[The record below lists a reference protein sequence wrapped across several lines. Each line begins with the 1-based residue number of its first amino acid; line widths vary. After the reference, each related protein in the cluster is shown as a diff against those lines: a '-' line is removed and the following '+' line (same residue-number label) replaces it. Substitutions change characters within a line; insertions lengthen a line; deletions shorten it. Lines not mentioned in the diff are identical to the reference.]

1 MGSLV
6 CEAKGNM
13 LIDNDMSEQIK
24 IQLPDGSVRE
34 VAQGTTPFDVAMSIS
49 PRLAAAVVV
58 ARIRPLT
65 TPVVAGETAVE
76 EADEAQTEAGMYGSA
91 SELGERLVDLAAPL
105 NEDVALELLKESD
118 EAALKVVR
126 HSAAHVMATAILELF
141 PETKLGHGPA
151 TDNGFFYDVYR
162 ETPFTEDDLAAIEK
176 RMAEVVAR
184 DETFVREQE
193 SREMGLKDYAEHGDF
208 MKVHFIERFTKPGD
222 EISLYRNG
230 KFVDFC
236 RGPHVP
242 STGRVKAFKVTSVA
256 GAYWLGD
263 EKNQQLQR
271 IYGTA
276 FFNAKDMDAHFKRLE
291 EIKARD
297 HRVLGKQLD
306 LFSIQEVAGAGLIFW
321 HPKGGLIRKT
331 MEDWM
336 RDECIRRG
344 YEMVF
349 TPHIMRREL
358 WKVSGHEGFYS
369 QNMYP
374 PMELDDAEYRLKPMN
389 CPGHILI
396 YKNSPKSYRDLP
408 QRYAELGNVYRYE
421 RSGTM
426 HGLLRVRGFTQ
437 DDAHIFCTP
446 EQIESEIAACVEF
459 ADEVLKAFGF
469 AEFKVE
475 LSTWDPKDQKSYVG
489 SPEHWETAVGSLKK
503 VLDAKAI
510 PYREIPGEAA
520 FYGPKIDI
528 KLVDVLGRLWQL
540 STVQFDFNL
549 PQRFELEYT
558 GEDGEKHRPV
568 MVHRALFGSVE
579 RFFGVLI
586 EHYAG
591 AFPLWLAPVQVGLV
605 PISEKHVEYARA
617 VKAKLEVAGLRVEL
631 DARNEKM
638 NAKIREFT
646 LQKVPFVLVMGDK
659 EAEQREVNVRVRGGG
674 VQGTFP
680 LSEFIANAT
689 TLITRKELNLSDT
702 PKWHDA
708 VLKAVQ
714 SFPTDQFDLND
725 LYDLRDEFASIFP
738 NNRHVNEKLR
748 QQLQTLRDEG
758 IIQFLDNEGNYK
770 RIK

>member
-1 MGSLV
+1 L
-6 CEAKGNM
+6 
-13 LIDNDMSEQIK
+13 IK
-24 IQLPDGSVRE
+24 IQLPDGSIRE
-34 VAQGTTPFDVAMSIS
+34 VAPGTTPFEIATSIS

-58 ARIRPLT
+58 ARIRPL
-65 TPVVAGETAVE
+65 AGNESAASTDVSTSE
-76 EADEAQTEAGMYGSA
+76 VDMYGTVQS
-91 SELGERLVDLAAPL
+91 GERLVDLSAPL
-105 NEDVALELLKESD
+105 TEDVALELLKEND
-118 EAALKVVR
+118 EAALRVVR

-151 TDNGFFYDVYR
+151 TDSGFFYDVYR
-162 ETPFTEDDLAAIEK
+162 ETPFSDEDLAAIEA

-184 DETFVREQE
+184 DETFVRIKE
-193 SREMGLKDYAEHGDF
+193 SRDKGLTDYAAQGEF
-208 MKVHFIERFTKPGD
+208 MKVHFIEKFTEVGD
-222 EISLYRNG
+222 EISIYRNG
-230 KFVDFC
+230 NFTDFC

-242 STGRVKAFKVTSVA
+242 STARVKAFKVTSVA

-276 FFNAKDMDAHFKRLE
+276 FFNAKDLDAHFKRLE

-306 LFSIQEVAGAGLIFW
+306 LFSIQEVAGSGLIFW

-336 RDECIRRG
+336 RDECLRRG
-344 YEMVF
+344 YEMVY

-358 WKVSGHEGFYS
+358 WKISGHEGFYS
-369 QNMYP
+369 ANMYP

-408 QRYAELGNVYRYE
+408 VRYAELGNVYRYE

-446 EQIESEIAACVEF
+446 QQIEDEVVACVEF
-459 ADEVLKAFGF
+459 AQSVLSTFGF
-469 AEFKVE
+469 EEFKVE
-475 LSTWDPKDQKSYVG
+475 LSTWDPNDQKSYTG
-489 SPEHWETAVGSLKK
+489 RTEDWERAISGLKSA
-503 VLDAKAI
+503 LDRKSI
-510 PYREIPGEAA
+510 PYKTIPGEAA

-528 KLVDVLGRLWQL
+528 KLVDVLGRMWQL

-549 PQRFELEYT
+549 PARFELEYK
-558 GEDGEKHRPV
+558 GEDGELHQPV

-591 AFPLWLAPVQVGLV
+591 AFPLWLAPVQIGLV
-605 PISEKHVEYARA
+605 PISEKHLEYAEK
-617 VKAKLEVAGLRVEL
+617 VKAQLQASGLRVEL
-631 DARNEKM
+631 DTRNEKM

-646 LQKVPFVLVMGDK
+646 LQKVPFVLILGDK
-659 EAEQREVNVRVRGGG
+659 ESNTESVSVRTRGKGDEG
-674 VQGTFP
+674 SV
-680 LSEFIANAT
+680 SVADFIARAGSLLAARSAT
-689 TLITRKELNLSDT
+689 L
-702 PKWHDA
+702 
-708 VLKAVQ
+708 
-714 SFPTDQFDLND
+714 
-725 LYDLRDEFASIFP
+725 
-738 NNRHVNEKLR
+738 
-748 QQLQTLRDEG
+748 
-758 IIQFLDNEGNYK
+758 
-770 RIK
+770 

>member
-1 MGSLV
+1 V
-6 CEAKGNM
+6 N
-13 LIDNDMSEQIK
+13 EQTIK

-34 VAQGTTPFDVAMSIS
+34 VPRGTTALDVATSIS

-65 TPVVAGETAVE
+65 PVATNGAAVSEETS
-76 EADEAQTEAGMYGSA
+76 EAAMYGGA
-91 SELGERLVDLAAPL
+91 EAGERLVDLAAPL
-105 NEDVALELLKESD
+105 NEDLALELLKEND

-151 TDNGFFYDVYR
+151 TDSGFFYDVYR
-162 ETPFTEDDLAAIEK
+162 ETPFTEQDLAAIEA
-176 RMAEVVAR
+176 RMAEVVVR
-184 DETFVREQE
+184 DEKFVREVE
-193 SREMGLKDYAEHGDF
+193 SREMGLKDYAEHGEF
-208 MKVHFIERFTKPGD
+208 MKVHFIEKFTQPGD

-230 KFVDFC
+230 SFVDFC

-242 STGRVKAFKVTSVA
+242 STGRVKAFKVMSIA

-276 FFNAKDMDAHFKRLE
+276 FFNTKDLDAHFKRLE

-306 LFSIQEVAGAGLIFW
+306 LFSIQEVAGSGLIFW

-336 RDECIRRG
+336 REECIRRG
-344 YEMVF
+344 YNMVF

-358 WKVSGHEGFYS
+358 WKISGHEGFYS

-396 YKNSPKSYRDLP
+396 YKSAPRSYRDLP
-408 QRYAELGNVYRYE
+408 LRYAELGNVYRYE

-437 DDAHIFCTP
+437 DDAHIFCMP
-446 EQIESEIAACVEF
+446 SQIEDEVAACVDF
-459 ADEVLKAFGF
+459 AESVLKTFGF

-475 LSTWDPKDQKSYVG
+475 LSTWDPKDRKSYVG
-489 SPEHWETAVGSLKK
+489 SDENWEMAAGSLKR
-503 VLDAKAI
+503 VLEAKKI
-510 PYREIPGEAA
+510 PYKEIPGEAA

-540 STVQFDFNL
+540 STVQFDFNMNS
-549 PQRFELEYT
+549 RFELEYK
-558 GEDGEKHRPV
+558 GEDGELHRPV

-605 PISEKHVEYARA
+605 PISEKHLEYAA
-617 VKAKLEVAGLRVEL
+617 TVKAKLEAVGLRVEL

-659 EAEQREVNVRVRGGG
+659 EAASEAVSVRTRGKGDEG
-674 VQGTFP
+674 SATLVD
-680 LSEFIANAT
+680 FIARA
-689 TLITRKELNLSDT
+689 LGLVEQKSPGL
-702 PKWHDA
+702 
-708 VLKAVQ
+708 
-714 SFPTDQFDLND
+714 
-725 LYDLRDEFASIFP
+725 
-738 NNRHVNEKLR
+738 
-748 QQLQTLRDEG
+748 
-758 IIQFLDNEGNYK
+758 
-770 RIK
+770 

>member
-1 MGSLV
+1 MESSSRRGLRQPSILRSV
-6 CEAKGNM
+6 N
-13 LIDNDMSEQIK
+13 EQTIK

-34 VAQGTTPFDVAMSIS
+34 VPRGTTALDVATSIS

-65 TPVVAGETAVE
+65 AVTSDGAVASEDTS
-76 EADEAQTEAGMYGSA
+76 EAAMYGGAES
-91 SELGERLVDLAAPL
+91 GERLVDLAAPL
-105 NEDVALELLKESD
+105 TEDVALELLKEND

-151 TDNGFFYDVYR
+151 TDSGFFYDVYR
-162 ETPFTEDDLAAIEK
+162 ETPFTEQDLAAIEA

-184 DETFVREQE
+184 DEKFVREVE
-193 SREMGLKDYAEHGDF
+193 SREMGLKDYAEHGEF
-208 MKVHFIERFTKPGD
+208 MKVHFIEKFTQPG
-222 EISLYRNG
+222 EQISLYRNG
-230 KFVDFC
+230 RFVDFC

-242 STGRVKAFKVTSVA
+242 STGRVKAFKVTSIA

-276 FFNAKDMDAHFKRLE
+276 FFNTKDLEAHFKRLE

-306 LFSIQEVAGAGLIFW
+306 LFSIQEVAGSGLIFW

-336 RDECIRRG
+336 REECIRRG
-344 YEMVF
+344 YNMVF

-358 WKVSGHEGFYS
+358 WKISGHEGFYS

-408 QRYAELGNVYRYE
+408 VRYAELGNVYRYE

-446 EQIESEIAACVEF
+446 EQIVSEIEACLDF
-459 ADEVLKAFGF
+459 AEAVLKTFGF
-469 AEFKVE
+469 NEYRVE
-475 LSTWDPKDQKSYVG
+475 LSLHDPKKAGEFVGNAADWEKAESALKGVLTNRGVAFKS
-489 SPEHWETAVGSLKK
+489 
-503 VLDAKAI
+503 
-510 PYREIPGEAA
+510 IPGEGA

-549 PQRFELEYT
+549 PARFELEYK
-558 GEDGEKHRPV
+558 GEDGELHQPV

-591 AFPLWLAPVQVGLV
+591 AFPLWLAPVQIGLV
-605 PISEKHVEYARA
+605 PISEKHLEYAAA
-617 VKAKLEVAGLRVEL
+617 VKAKLEAAGLRVEL

-659 EAEQREVNVRVRGGG
+659 EAASEAVSVRTRGKGDEG
-674 VQGTFP
+674 SAS
-680 LSEFIANAT
+680 LADFIARAQG
-689 TLITRKELNLSDT
+689 LVEQKSPGL
-702 PKWHDA
+702 
-708 VLKAVQ
+708 
-714 SFPTDQFDLND
+714 
-725 LYDLRDEFASIFP
+725 
-738 NNRHVNEKLR
+738 
-748 QQLQTLRDEG
+748 
-758 IIQFLDNEGNYK
+758 
-770 RIK
+770 

>member
-1 MGSLV
+1 
-6 CEAKGNM
+6 
-13 LIDNDMSEQIK
+13 MSEQTIR

-34 VAQGTTPFDVAMSIS
+34 LPRGTTAHDVAMSIS
-49 PRLAAAVVV
+49 PRLAAAAVV
-58 ARIRPLT
+58 ARVRPLT
-65 TPVVAGETAVE
+65 QVAAGTTVAE
-76 EADEAQTEAGMYGSA
+76 EASEAAMYGA
-91 SELGERLVDLAAPL
+91 ETTGQRLVDLAAPL
-105 NEDVALELLKESD
+105 NEDLALELLKEND

-151 TDNGFFYDVYR
+151 TDSGFFYDVYR
-162 ETPFTEDDLAAIEK
+162 ETPFSDADLAAIEA

-184 DETFVREQE
+184 DDKFVREVE
-193 SREMGLKDYAEHGDF
+193 SREMGLKDYSEHGEF
-208 MKVHFIERFTKPGD
+208 MKVHFIEKFTEPGD

-230 KFVDFC
+230 EFVDFC

-242 STGRVKAFKVTSVA
+242 STGRVKAFKVMSVA

-276 FFNAKDMDAHFKRLE
+276 FFNPKDLDAHFKRLE

-306 LFSIQEVAGAGLIFW
+306 LFSIQEVAGSGLIFW

-336 RDECIRRG
+336 REECIRRG
-344 YEMVF
+344 YNMVF

-358 WKVSGHEGFYS
+358 WKISGHEGFYS

-396 YKNSPKSYRDLP
+396 YKSAPRSYRDLP
-408 QRYAELGNVYRYE
+408 LRYAELGNVYRYE

-437 DDAHIFCTP
+437 DDAHIFCMP
-446 EQIESEIAACVEF
+446 SQIEGEVAACVEF
-459 ADEVLKAFGF
+459 AETVLKTFGF
-469 AEFKVE
+469 AEFKIE
-475 LSTWDPKDQKSYVG
+475 LSTWDPKDRKSYVG
-489 SPEHWETAVGSLKK
+489 SDENWEMAAGSLKR
-503 VLDAKAI
+503 VLEAKGI
-510 PYREIPGEAA
+510 PYKEIPGEAA

-540 STVQFDFNL
+540 STVQFDFNMNS
-549 PQRFELEYT
+549 RFELEYT

-568 MVHRALFGSVE
+568 MVHRALFGSIE

-605 PISEKHVEYARA
+605 PISEKHLEYAGA
-617 VKAKLEVAGLRVEL
+617 VKARLEAAGLRVEL

-659 EAEQREVNVRVRGGG
+659 EAVSEAVSVRTRGKGDEG
-674 VQGTFP
+674 SVA
-680 LSEFIANAT
+680 LVDFIARA
-689 TLITRKELNLSDT
+689 RNLVEQKS
-702 PKWHDA
+702 PG
-708 VLKAVQ
+708 L
-714 SFPTDQFDLND
+714 
-725 LYDLRDEFASIFP
+725 
-738 NNRHVNEKLR
+738 
-748 QQLQTLRDEG
+748 
-758 IIQFLDNEGNYK
+758 
-770 RIK
+770 

>member
-1 MGSLV
+1 MEWGRFQGGMRRSRRGLRQASILEDV
-6 CEAKGNM
+6 
-13 LIDNDMSEQIK
+13 SEQIIK
-24 IQLPDGSVRE
+24 VQLPDGSVRE
-34 VAQGTTPFDVAMSIS
+34 VPRGTTANDVAMSIS

-58 ARIRPLT
+58 ARIRPLSA
-65 TPVVAGETAVE
+65 AGDDAAGTEETS
-76 EADEAQTEAGMYGSA
+76 EAAMYGA
-91 SELGERLVDLAAPL
+91 AEGGERLVDLAAPL
-105 NEDVALELLKESD
+105 MEDVSLELLKEND
-118 EAALKVVR
+118 EASLKVVR

-151 TDNGFFYDVYR
+151 TDAGFFYDVYR
-162 ETPFTEDDLAAIEK
+162 ETPFSDEDLATIEA

-184 DETFVREQE
+184 DEKFVREEE
-193 SREMGLKDYAEHGDF
+193 SREMGLKDYAEHGEF
-208 MKVHFIERFTKPGD
+208 MKVHFIEKFTQPGD

-230 KFVDFC
+230 TFVDFC

-276 FFNAKDMDAHFKRLE
+276 FFNAKDLDAHFKRLE

-306 LFSIQEVAGAGLIFW
+306 LFSIQEVAGSGLIFW

-344 YEMVF
+344 YEMVY

-358 WKVSGHEGFYS
+358 WKISGHEGFYS

-408 QRYAELGNVYRYE
+408 VRYAELGNVYRYE

-446 EQIESEIAACVEF
+446 GQIVSEIEACLEF
-459 ADEVLKAFGF
+459 AEAVLKTFGF
-469 AEFKVE
+469 NEYRVE
-475 LSTWDPKDQKSYVG
+475 LSLHDPTKAGEFVGNAADWEKAEAALKGVLTTRGVSFKS
-489 SPEHWETAVGSLKK
+489 
-503 VLDAKAI
+503 
-510 PYREIPGEAA
+510 IPGEGA

-549 PQRFELEYT
+549 PARFELEYK
-558 GEDGEKHRPV
+558 GEDGELHQPV

-591 AFPLWLAPVQVGLV
+591 AFPMWLAPVQVGLV
-605 PISEKHVEYARA
+605 PISEKHVEYASA
-617 VKAKLEVAGLRVEL
+617 VKARLEAAGLRVEL

-646 LQKVPFVLVMGDK
+646 LQKVPFVLIVGDK
-659 EAEQREVNVRVRGGG
+659 EAAAEAVSVRTRGKG
-674 VQGTFP
+674 
-680 LSEFIANAT
+680 
-689 TLITRKELNLSDT
+689 
-702 PKWHDA
+702 
-708 VLKAVQ
+708 
-714 SFPTDQFDLND
+714 
-725 LYDLRDEFASIFP
+725 
-738 NNRHVNEKLR
+738 
-748 QQLQTLRDEG
+748 DEG
-758 IIQFLDNEGNYK
+758 SVALADFIERAKGLLASKKVEL
-770 RIK
+770 

>member
-1 MGSLV
+1 VS
-6 CEAKGNM
+6 NH
-13 LIDNDMSEQIK
+13 IK
-24 IQLPDGSVRE
+24 IQLPDGSIRE
-34 VAQGTTPFDVAMSIS
+34 VPSGTSPLDIANAIS

-58 ARIRPLT
+58 ARIKPLQPVAATTTEAALEASEEAMYSGHAPQAERVIDLT
-65 TPVVAGETAVE
+65 TPLT
-76 EADEAQTEAGMYGSA
+76 
-91 SELGERLVDLAAPL
+91 
-105 NEDVALELLKESD
+105 EDVALELLKESD
-118 EAALKVVR
+118 PAALRVVR

-151 TDNGFFYDVYR
+151 TDSGFFYDVYR
-162 ETPFTEDDLAAIEK
+162 EVPFTESDLAAIEA

-184 DETFVREQE
+184 DEKFERIEETRDQAL
-193 SREMGLKDYAEHGDF
+193 SDYNKAGEF
-208 MKVHFIERFTKPGD
+208 MKIHFIERFTKEG
-222 EISLYRNG
+222 EAISLYKNG
-230 KFVDFC
+230 AFTDFC

-242 STGRVKAFKVTSVA
+242 STARVKAFKLTSLA

-271 IYGTA
+271 LYGTA
-276 FFNAKDMDAHFKRLE
+276 FFNTKDLDAHFKHLE

-336 RDECIRRG
+336 RDECVRRG
-344 YEMVF
+344 YQLVY

-358 WKVSGHEGFYS
+358 WKISGHEGYYNE
-369 QNMYP
+369 NMYP

-446 EQIESEIAACVEF
+446 GQIEDEVVACIEF
-459 ADEVLKAFGF
+459 AQNVLTTFGF
-469 AEFKVE
+469 SDFKVE
-475 LSTWDPKDQKSYVG
+475 LSTWDPTKPADYSG
-489 SPEHWETAVGSLKK
+489 SAENWQTASNSLKTALNRK
-503 VLDAKAI
+503 NI
-510 PYREIPGEAA
+510 PFREIPGEAA
-520 FYGPKIDI
+520 FYGPKIDV

-549 PQRFELEYT
+549 PARFELEYT
-558 GEDGEKHRPV
+558 GEDGEKHQPV

-591 AFPLWLAPVQVGLV
+591 AFPMWLAPVQVGLV
-605 PISEKHVEYARA
+605 PISEKHLQYAES
-617 VKAKLEVAGLRVEL
+617 VKARLEAAGLRVEL
-631 DARNEKM
+631 DASNNKM
-638 NAKIREFT
+638 QGKIRDFGV
-646 LQKVPFVLVMGDK
+646 QKIPFILIMGDK
-659 EAEQREVNVRVRGGG
+659 ESATDSVSVRVRAKG
-674 VQGTFP
+674 
-680 LSEFIANAT
+680 
-689 TLITRKELNLSDT
+689 
-702 PKWHDA
+702 
-708 VLKAVQ
+708 
-714 SFPTDQFDLND
+714 
-725 LYDLRDEFASIFP
+725 
-738 NNRHVNEKLR
+738 
-748 QQLQTLRDEG
+748 DEG
-758 IIQFLDNEGNYK
+758 SCTIDAFLERAK
-770 RIK
+770 TLELIRK

>member
-1 MGSLV
+1 MQIEMS
-6 CEAKGNM
+6 
-13 LIDNDMSEQIK
+13 SEQTIQV
-24 IQLPDGSVRE
+24 QLPDGSVRT
-34 VAQGTTPFDVAMSIS
+34 VAQGTTPLAIAESIS

-58 ARIRPLT
+58 ARIKPM
-65 TPVVAGETAVE
+65 AGLDINPAEGGQDDAPE
-76 EADEAQTEAGMYGSA
+76 PADAGDAQSEGSMYGA
-91 SELGERLVDLAAPL
+91 GDPQAEKIVDLATPL
-105 NEDVALELLKESD
+105 TEDVELWLLKEGD
-118 EAALKVVR
+118 EASLRVVR

-151 TDNGFFYDVYR
+151 TEQGFFYDVYR
-162 ETPFTEDDLAAIEK
+162 ETPFTEHDLAAIEA

-184 DETFVREQE
+184 NEPFVRQVEPREQ
-193 SREMGLKDYAEHGDF
+193 GLAEYGQQGEF
-208 MKVHFIERFTKPGD
+208 MKVHFIERFTQPGD

-230 KFVDFC
+230 GFTDFC

-242 STGRVKAFKVTSVA
+242 STGRVKAFKVMSVA

-276 FFNAKDMDAHFKRLE
+276 FFNDKDLKAHFARLD

-336 RDECIRRG
+336 RNECIRRG
-344 YEMVF
+344 YEMVY

-358 WKVSGHEGFYS
+358 WKISGHEGFYS
-369 QNMYP
+369 ENMYP

-396 YKNSPKSYRDLP
+396 YKSQPRSYRDLP
-408 QRYAELGNVYRYE
+408 VRYAELGNVYRYE

-437 DDAHIFCTP
+437 DDAHLFCRP
-446 EQIESEIAACVEF
+446 DQVEAEIEACLDF
-459 ADEVLKAFGF
+459 AEAVLKTFGF
-469 AEFKVE
+469 AEYKVE
-475 LSTWDPKDQKSYVG
+475 LSTRDASKTTDFVG
-489 SPEHWETAVGSLKK
+489 SEEDWHRAQNALEGVLKRRGLAFK
-503 VLDAKAI
+503 SF
-510 PYREIPGEAA
+510 PGEAA

-549 PQRFELEYT
+549 PARFELAYK
-558 GEDGEKHRPV
+558 GEDGELHQPV

-591 AFPLWLAPVQVGLV
+591 AFPMWLAPVQVGLV
-605 PISEKHVEYARA
+605 PISSDKHLEYARA
-617 VKAKLEVAGLRVEL
+617 VKARLEAAGLRVEL
-631 DARNEKM
+631 DERNEKM
-638 NAKIREFT
+638 NAKIREFG
-646 LQKVPFVLVMGDK
+646 LNKVPFILVMGDK
-659 EAEQREVNVRVRGGG
+659 EQATDSVSVRVRGVGD
-674 VQGTFP
+674 QGSVTV
-680 LSEFIANAT
+680 EAFIGRAAG
-689 TLITRKELNLSDT
+689 L
-702 PKWHDA
+702 
-708 VLKAVQ
+708 
-714 SFPTDQFDLND
+714 
-725 LYDLRDEFASIFP
+725 
-738 NNRHVNEKLR
+738 VNEHAT
-748 QQLQTLRDEG
+748 QL
-758 IIQFLDNEGNYK
+758 
-770 RIK
+770 

>member
-1 MGSLV
+1 MISV
-6 CEAKGNM
+6 
-13 LIDNDMSEQIK
+13 
-24 IQLPDGSVRE
+24 QLPDGSVRE
-34 VAQGTTPFDVAMSIS
+34 VSRGTTPFDVAMSIS

-58 ARIRPLT
+58 ARIKLLRKPMSEN
-65 TPVVAGETAVE
+65 PDMGHPDSAEGS
-76 EADEAQTEAGMYGSA
+76 EASMYGA
-91 SELGERLVDLAAPL
+91 SESAGGERLVDLAAPL
-105 NEDVALELLKESD
+105 TEDVALELLKEGD
-118 EAALKVVR
+118 EASLKVVR

-151 TDNGFFYDVYR
+151 TDLGFFYDVYR
-162 ETPFTEDDLAAIEK
+162 ETPFSDEDLAAIEK

-184 DETFVREQE
+184 DEKFVREE
-193 SREMGLKDYAEHGDF
+193 ETREKGLTDYEKQGEF
-208 MKVHFIERFTKPGD
+208 MKVHFIERFTRPGE

-230 KFVDFC
+230 NFSDFC

-242 STGRVKAFKVTSVA
+242 STGRVKAFKVMSVA

-276 FFNAKDMDAHFKRLE
+276 FFNAKDLDAHFKRLE

-306 LFSIQEVAGAGLIFW
+306 LYSIQEVAGSGLIFW

-336 RDECIRRG
+336 RNECIRRG
-344 YEMVF
+344 YEMVY
-349 TPHIMRREL
+349 TPHIMRREM
-358 WKVSGHEGFYS
+358 WKISGHEENYGE
-369 QNMYP
+369 NMYP
-374 PMELDDAEYRLKPMN
+374 AMELDDAEYRLKPMN

-408 QRYAELGNVYRYE
+408 ARYAELGNVYRYE

-446 EQIESEIAACVEF
+446 EQIEGEIAGCIDF
-459 ADEVLKAFGF
+459 AESVLKTFGF
-469 AEFKVE
+469 EEFKVE
-475 LSTWDPKDQKSYVG
+475 LSTWDPADKKFIG
-489 SPEHWETAVGSLKK
+489 SAEKWDGAVGSLTK
-503 VLDAKAI
+503 VLDGKGI
-510 PYREIPGEAA
+510 PYKVIPGEAA

-528 KLVDVLGRLWQL
+528 KLVDVLGRMWQL
-540 STVQFDFNL
+540 STVQFDWNL
-549 PQRFELEYT
+549 PARFDLAYK
-558 GEDGEKHRPV
+558 GEDGELHQPV

-591 AFPLWLAPVQVGLV
+591 AFPMWLAPVQVGLV
-605 PISEKHVEYARA
+605 PISEKHLEYATA
-617 VKAKLEVAGLRVEL
+617 VKAKLESAGLRVEL

-646 LQKVPFVLVMGDK
+646 MQKVPFVLVMGDK
-659 EAEQREVNVRVRGGG
+659 EAA
-674 VQGTFP
+674 
-680 LSEFIANAT
+680 S
-689 TLITRKELNLSDT
+689 
-702 PKWHDA
+702 DA
-708 VLKAVQ
+708 VSVRTRGKG
-714 SFPTDQFDLND
+714 
-725 LYDLRDEFASIFP
+725 
-738 NNRHVNEKLR
+738 
-748 QQLQTLRDEG
+748 DEG
-758 IIQFLDNEGNYK
+758 SVGLEAFLERAVGLVKERGVNL
-770 RIK
+770 

>member
-1 MGSLV
+1 
-6 CEAKGNM
+6 
-13 LIDNDMSEQIK
+13 MSSVETQETIRV
-24 IQLPDGSVRE
+24 QLPDGSIRE
-34 VAQGTTPFDVAMSIS
+34 VANGTTPLEIATSIS
-49 PRLAAAVVV
+49 PRLAAVVVV
-58 ARIRPLT
+58 AKIKPMVGLDINKPEGGTDDAPESAETMYGAGDPQAEKLVDLT
-65 TPVVAGETAVE
+65 TPLT
-76 EADEAQTEAGMYGSA
+76 
-91 SELGERLVDLAAPL
+91 
-105 NEDVALELLKESD
+105 EDVELWLLKEQD
-118 EAALKVVR
+118 EASLKVVR

-151 TDNGFFYDVYR
+151 TEQGFFYDVYR
-162 ETPFTEDDLAAIEK
+162 ATPFSDADLAAIET

-184 DETFVREQE
+184 DEKFVREE
-193 SREMGLKDYAEHGDF
+193 KTRELGIAQYEGQGEF
-208 MKVHFIERFTKPGD
+208 MKVHFIEKFTQPGE

-230 KFVDFC
+230 GFVDFC

-242 STGRVKAFKVTSVA
+242 STGRVKAFKVMSVA

-276 FFNAKDMDAHFKRLE
+276 FFTDKELKAHFARLE

-306 LFSIQEVAGAGLIFW
+306 LFSIQEVAGSGLIFW

-344 YEMVF
+344 YDMVY

-358 WKVSGHEGFYS
+358 WKISGHEGFYS
-369 QNMYP
+369 ENMYP

-396 YKNSPKSYRDLP
+396 YKNTPKSYRDLP
-408 QRYAELGNVYRYE
+408 VRYAELGNVYRYE

-446 EQIESEIAACVEF
+446 GQIEDEVIACIEF
-459 ADEVLKAFGF
+459 AQSVLNTFGF

-475 LSTWDPKDQKSYVG
+475 LSTWDAEKPEDYTG
-489 SPEHWETAVGSLKK
+489 SPENWATAINSLRSA
-503 VLDAKAI
+503 LDRKGI
-510 PYREIPGEAA
+510 PFRTIPGEAA

-528 KLVDVLGRLWQL
+528 KLVDVLGRMWQL

-549 PQRFELEYT
+549 PARFELSYK
-558 GEDGEKHRPV
+558 GEDGELHQPV

-591 AFPLWLAPVQVGLV
+591 AFPLWLAPVQIGLV
-605 PISEKHVEYARA
+605 PISEKHLEYAA
-617 VKAKLEVAGLRVEL
+617 KVKATLEAAGLRVEL
-631 DARNEKM
+631 DQRNEKM
-638 NAKIREFT
+638 NAKIREFG
-646 LQKVPFVLVMGDK
+646 LAKVPFILILGDK
-659 EAEQREVNVRVRGGG
+659 EEATDSVSVRTRGKG
-674 VQGTFP
+674 
-680 LSEFIANAT
+680 
-689 TLITRKELNLSDT
+689 
-702 PKWHDA
+702 
-708 VLKAVQ
+708 
-714 SFPTDQFDLND
+714 
-725 LYDLRDEFASIFP
+725 
-738 NNRHVNEKLR
+738 
-748 QQLQTLRDEG
+748 DEG
-758 IIQFLDNEGNYK
+758 SSTVAALVERATALLASKGVEL
-770 RIK
+770 